1 MAGLLI
7 FLACLYVFIFAL
19 VCESL
24 YVNSYVKRHKFD
36 IVESNNL
43 MNEATSLRNYFS
55 SRDELI
61 SHLRKVARYECF
73 LYKRNKFNEKPSVLL
88 RKVQENEQISTHAA
102 LERTFNSYKE
112 LTRESGLSYSNIF
125 WNDVTS
131 YLCRLDAKNRIAAN
145 QFRTALAEYEGLVG
159 KIEETVG
166 MDGHD
171 FEQWCANLLRKNGFT
186 DVAVTPGSGDQGVD
200 VVAVKDG
207 VHYAIQCKCYAS
219 PLGNTPVQEVFAGKE
234 MYGCQVGVVMT
245 NNYFTQGAKALAEK
259 TRVLLWDRD
268 TLASML

>member
-1 MAGLLI
+1 MANFLIVLFICILILL
-7 FLACLYVFIFAL
+7 
-19 VCESL
+19 CESI
-24 YVNSYVKRHKFD
+24 YVNSYVKKHKFD
-36 IVESNNL
+36 IVVSNNI
-43 MNEATSLRNYFS
+43 MNKATSLRTYFS

-61 SHLRKVARYECF
+61 SHLHKVARYEW
-73 LYKRNKFNEKPSVLL
+73 LLHKGNKFNEKPSVLL
-88 RKVQENEQISTHAA
+88 RKVRENESISTHAA
-102 LERTFNSYKE
+102 LERTFNSYKD
-112 LTRESGLSYSNIF
+112 LTRESGLSYSSIF
-125 WNDVTS
+125 WNDVTT
-131 YLCRLDAKNRIAAN
+131 YLYRLDAKNRIAAN
-145 QFRTALAEYEGLVG
+145 QFKAALTEYEGLVG
-159 KIEETVG
+159 KIEETSG

-186 DVAVTPGSGDQGVD
+186 DVSVTQGSGDQGVD